1 MASLERETEKMKY
14 PKWLIA
20 LVVFL
25 LVFTTLCCSVEVQ
38 KGVFFIVV
46 PLGVLFGIIG
56 TVRWF
61 KELWT

>member
-1 MASLERETEKMKY
+1 VSLQRETEKMKY

-38 KGVFFIVV
+38 KGAILIIAA
-46 PLGVLFGIIG
+46 LGLVFGIIG